1 METHNINLQR
11 RFILELSK
19 AITLRQSKRWFTDKA
34 VPTELLEELVNQAQQ
49 SPSWINS
56 QSVHVTIAKGE
67 KLEAMRKQHAELN
80 HDDNEPSRP
89 FIPFRLIPE
98 WEEPSQSNMKSWF
111 GDVKE
116 AMGDEGS
123 QKLGEAGDQLYN
135 AQAVVYL
142 TLPKDYSDWTL
153 IDLGLFAETLMLSAT
168 DAGLGSIPAY
178 QYVQYPDK
186 LQENL
191 GLPEDRVPILG
202 IGLGYFDSKEGL
214 NKIHSKRMPLKQ
226 MLDIID

>member
-1 METHNINLQR
+1 ME
-11 RFILELSK
+11 FSK
-19 AITLRQSKRWFTDKA
+19 VLATRQSKRWFSDKA
-34 VPTELLEELVNQAQQ
+34 LPTGLLEELIAQAQQ

-56 QSVHVTIAKGE
+56 QSIQVTIAKGD
-67 KLEAMRKQHAELN
+67 KLNAMRKQHAELN

-89 FIPFRLIPE
+89 YIPFRPISE
-98 WEEPSQSNMKSWF
+98 WEEPAQFNMKGWF
-111 GDVKE
+111 GDVQA

-123 QKLGEAGDQLYN
+123 AKLAEAGDQLYN

-142 TLPKDYSDWTL
+142 TLPKNYSEWAL
-153 IDLGLFAETLMLSAT
+153 IDLGLFADTLLLAAT

-191 GLPEDRVPILG
+191 GLDENRVPILG
-202 IGLGYFDSKEGL
+202 IGLGYADDHEGL
-214 NKIHSKRMPLKQ
+214 NKIHSQRMPLKK
-226 MLDIID
+226 MLNILD